1 MVDARI
7 QKFIELHAKAEQ
19 LLNESQVFEAKQK
32 YLDVLAAYQEIDK
45 SNLDKIHKDIAY
57 EQVTSL
63 FKKVNDAKERAKVP
77 ANLIIAAALVVGF
90 STLVFFDPSIVGLAG
105 FEDVIREQV
114 NLTVDQPKLV
124 SLTLKDRPLS
134 FKVSGNITG
143 GMAKL
148 YVKQGEKL
156 ELIFD
161 SEKSFLTQDGQFIE
175 ICEETCEINVDNNIV
190 ELFAQVEGGV
200 LNVNEIIYTIK
211 RTSNTP
217 PRYTGQSQIFNAKT
231 GEDLAL
237 NLDEYFTDDN
247 ADKLTYLSTK
257 DEGLETQVY
266 DNYLTLRPTSAGTKH
281 IMIAASDLQDVT
293 RVPITVE
300 VS

>member
-1 MVDARI
+1 MVDQRI

-19 LLNESQVFEAKQK
+19 LLNESQVSEAKQK
-32 YLDVLAAYQEIDK
+32 YLDVLSAYQEIDK
-45 SNLDKIHKDIAY
+45 SDLEKIHKDIAY

-63 FKKVNDAKERAKVP
+63 FKKVNEAKERTKIPV
-77 ANLIIAAALVVGF
+77 NLIIAAVLVIGF

-114 NLTVDQPKLV
+114 NLTVDQPKLI

-134 FKVSGNITG
+134 LKVSGNITG
-143 GMAKL
+143 GIAKL

-156 ELIFD
+156 ELVFD
-161 SEKSFLTQDGQFIE
+161 SDKSFLTQDGRFTDV
-175 ICEETCEINVDNNIV
+175 CEETCEINVDNNIV

-200 LNVNEIIYTIK
+200 LNINEIIYTIK

-237 NLDEYFTDDN
+237 NLDDYFTDDN
-247 ADKLTYLSTK
+247 GDKLTYLSTK

-266 DNYLTLRPTSAGTKH
+266 DNYITLRPSSAGTKH